1 MLFNSFEFGF
11 FFAICLALYAVLPQR
26 AQNRMLLAASYLF
39 YSAWDWR
46 FCGLLLLST
55 AIDYGAGLRIGQSD
69 DPRRRRLWVTFSIVS
84 NLSILGTFKYTGF
97 FAESLRDL
105 AALAGLVLPDFALE
119 VVLPVGISFYT
130 FQTMSYTIDVYRGRL
145 EPIRDPFDY
154 ALYVAFFPQLVAG
167 PIERASHLLPQ
178 IQGARRVTTDGI
190 GLGLWLVTWGVFKK
204 VVVADN
210 LAPLVNAVYAPDASP
225 TPAELMV
232 ATYAFTFQI
241 YCDFSGYSD
250 IARGTGRML
259 GFDIRRNF
267 RLPYAATSPAEY
279 WGRWHIS
286 LSTWLRDYVFFSL
299 GGNRGGRAR
308 AAGRILITMGLC
320 GLWHGA
326 AWPFVVWGLFH
337 GAWLT
342 LHRALLPWLRLVA
355 PASRPGRA
363 TWHALRV
370 VVTFHVIA
378 FSLLIFRS
386 ESLSQVASLLGVLA
400 GAFEVGMAA
409 RWLVPFAVIVTP
421 LILMQVF
428 EARSGDHEPVLRWP
442 LPLRTGAYALI
453 FMTIL
458 LFGEDGGQPFIYFQF

>member
-11 FFAICLALYAVLPQR
+11 FFATCLALYAVLPQR

-55 AIDYGAGLRIGQSD
+55 AIDYVAGLRIAGTD
-69 DPRRRRLWVTFSIVS
+69 DPRRRRWWVTFSIVA
-84 NLSILGTFKYTGF
+84 NLSILGAFKYAGF
-97 FAESLRDL
+97 FAESLRDFAQL
-105 AALAGLVLPDFALE
+105 FGLSVPEFALD

-130 FQTMSYTIDVYRGRL
+130 FQTMSYSIDVYRGGL
-145 EPIRDPFDY
+145 APIRDPFDY

-167 PIERASHLLPQ
+167 PIERARRLLPQ
-178 IQGARRVTTDGI
+178 IQQSRRVTAEGI
-190 GLGLWLVTWGVFKK
+190 GLGLWLVTWGLFKK

-210 LAPLVNAVYAPDASP
+210 LAPVVNAVYAPGASP
-225 TPAELMV
+225 TSAELIV

-250 IARGTGRML
+250 IARGTGRIL
-259 GFDIRRNF
+259 GFDIMRNF

-308 AAGRILITMGLC
+308 VAGRILFTMGLG

-326 AWPFVVWGLFH
+326 AWPFVLWGLFH
-337 GAWLT
+337 GGWLI
-342 LHRALLPWLRLVA
+342 LHRALLPWLRRVA

-363 TWHALRV
+363 AWHALRV
-370 VVTFHVIA
+370 VVTFHLIA
-378 FSLLIFRS
+378 FSLLLFRA
-386 ESLSQVASLLGVLA
+386 ETLPQIATLLGVLA
-400 GAFEVGMAA
+400 GAFEVGMAGA
-409 RWLVPFAVIVTP
+409 WLAPFAFIVAP
-421 LILMQVF
+421 LILMQVLQ
-428 EARSGDHEPVLRWP
+428 ARSDDLEPVLRWP
-442 LPLRTGAYALI
+442 LPLRTGVYALV
-453 FMTIL
+453 FLAIL